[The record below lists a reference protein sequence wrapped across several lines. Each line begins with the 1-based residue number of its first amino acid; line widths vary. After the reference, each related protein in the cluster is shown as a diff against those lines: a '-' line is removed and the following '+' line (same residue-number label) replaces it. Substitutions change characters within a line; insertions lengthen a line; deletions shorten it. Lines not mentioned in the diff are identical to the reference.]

1 MNILLKFPKYSDSFR
16 RFTHVLGFIS
26 KEAAVPPRDLIPV
39 SAILPPTHVKNRIAR
54 IGFQTRKH
62 LLLVLVAGLLTGC
75 LLNMVTGRNQL
86 SLVNES
92 ELQLMAVS
100 QYRTFLAENKV
111 LSSGNREAA
120 LVDRVGARISNAITR
135 YYNEQGKGAVLEG
148 YNWEFNT
155 VDSKEAN
162 AWCMP
167 GGKVVVYTGLL
178 PITQTETGLAIVVG
192 HEIAH
197 AIAKHGSERM
207 SQAMMQQLGGMA
219 LQIAISQK
227 PQETQNL
234 FLQSYAIGSQ
244 LGAVL
249 PWSRQQETEADQY
262 GLIFAA
268 MAGYNPQEAI
278 PFWERMSNAGGAS
291 PPEFLSTHP
300 SDATRIRKLKQFMP
314 EAMKY
319 YNQAK

>member
-1 MNILLKFPKYSDSFR
+1 MKNIIISI
-16 RFTHVLGFIS
+16 FIAS
-26 KEAAVPPRDLIPV
+26 V
-39 SAILPPTHVKNRIAR
+39 
-54 IGFQTRKH
+54 
-62 LLLVLVAGLLTGC
+62 LTGC
-75 LLNMVTGRNQL
+75 ILNKVTGRKQL
-86 SLVNES
+86 SLVPES

-100 QYRTFLAENKV
+100 QYSTFLSENKV
-111 LSSGNREAA
+111 LNPGSSKDAA
-120 LVDRVGARISNAITR
+120 MVDRVGARISNAITK
-135 YYNEQGKGAVLEG
+135 YYNGQGQQSVIDG
-148 YNWEFNT
+148 YKWEFNT
-155 VDSKEAN
+155 IDSKEVN

-167 GGKVVVYTGLL
+167 GGKVVVYKGLL
-178 PITQTETGLAIVVG
+178 SVTQNETALAIVVG

-207 SQAMMQQLGGMA
+207 SQAMMQQLGGVA
-219 LQIAISQK
+219 LQVALSQK

-234 FLQSYAIGSQ
+234 YLQAYGIGSTV
-244 LGAVL
+244 GAVL

-278 PFWERMSNAGGAS
+278 PFWQRMSDAGGAK

-300 SDATRIRKLKQFMP
+300 SDETRMRKLKQFMP

-319 YNQAK
+319 YNQSN

>member
-1 MNILLKFPKYSDSFR
+1 MKTISHRTHLKSR
-16 RFTHVLGFIS
+16 LT
-26 KEAAVPPRDLIPV
+26 
-39 SAILPPTHVKNRIAR
+39 R
-54 IGFQTRKH
+54 IGLQIVKH
-62 LLLVLVAGLLTGC
+62 LSLVLVAALLAGC
-75 LLNMVTGRNQL
+75 MLNMLTGRNQL

-92 ELQLMAVS
+92 EMQLMAVS
-100 QYRTFLAENKV
+100 QYNKFLTENKV
-111 LSSGNREAA
+111 LSSHNRDAA
-120 LVDRVGARISNAITR
+120 MVDRVGARISNAITK
-135 YYNEQGKGAVLEG
+135 YYNDQGKNAILEG

-155 VDSKEAN
+155 VDSKEVN

-178 PITQTETGLAIVVG
+178 PVTQTETALAIVVG

-207 SQAMMQQLGGMA
+207 SQAMMQQMGGMA
-219 LQIAISQK
+219 LQVALAQK
-227 PQETQNL
+227 PQETQDL
-234 FLQSYAIGSQ
+234 YMMSYGIGSQ
-244 LGAVL
+244 LGAML

-268 MAGYNPQEAI
+268 MAGYNPQAAI
-278 PFWERMSNAGGAS
+278 PFWERMASAGGAN

-300 SDATRIRKLKQFMP
+300 SDESRIRKLKQFMP

>member
-1 MNILLKFPKYSDSFR
+1 MKN
-16 RFTHVLGFIS
+16 
-26 KEAAVPPRDLIPV
+26 LIF
-39 SAILPPTHVKNRIAR
+39 LPLIAL
-54 IGFQTRKH
+54 F
-62 LLLVLVAGLLTGC
+62 LTGC
-75 LLNMVTGRNQL
+75 ALNLVTGRNQL
-86 SLVNES
+86 SLVPEA
-92 ELQLMAVS
+92 ELQLMAAS
-100 QYRTFLAENKV
+100 EYEKFLSENQV
-111 LSSGNREAA
+111 LEPRNSKDAA
-120 LVDRVGARISNAITR
+120 MVNRVGTRISNAITN
-135 YYNEQGKGAVLEG
+135 YYTSQQQESVIEG
-148 YNWEFNT
+148 YEWEFSTIDNKA
-155 VDSKEAN
+155 VN
-162 AWCMP
+162 AWAMP
-167 GGKVVVYTGLL
+167 GGKVAVYSGLL
-178 PITQTETGLAIVVG
+178 PVAQNETALAIVVG

-219 LQIAISQK
+219 LDVALSKQ
-227 PQETQNL
+227 PRETRNL
-234 FLQSYAIGSQ
+234 FMQSYAIGSQ
-244 LGAVL
+244 VGAML

-300 SDATRIRKLKQFMP
+300 SDKTRLRKLKKFMP

>member
-1 MNILLKFPKYSDSFR
+1 MKTLQSSTR
-16 RFTHVLGFIS
+16 
-26 KEAAVPPRDLIPV
+26 
-39 SAILPPTHVKNRIAR
+39 VKNRITG
-54 IGFQTRKH
+54 IGLQVRKY
-62 LLLVLVAGLLTGC
+62 LLLVLVSALLAGCIMNL
-75 LLNMVTGRNQL
+75 VTGRNQL
-86 SLVNES
+86 SLVPES
-92 ELQLMAVS
+92 ELQLMAS
-100 QYRTFLAENKV
+100 GQYNAFLAEHKV
-111 LSSGNREAA
+111 LNPGHKDAA
-120 LVDRVGARISNAITR
+120 MVNRVGARISTAITK
-135 YYNEQGKGAVLEG
+135 YYNSQGQQSVLEG

-155 VDSKEAN
+155 VDDPAAN
-162 AWCMP
+162 AWAMP

-178 PITQTETGLAIVVG
+178 PITQTETALAIVVG

-207 SQAMMQQLGGMA
+207 SQAMVQQLGGMA
-219 LQIAISQK
+219 LQVALSQK

-234 FLQSYAIGSQ
+234 FMQAYGIGSTV
-244 LGAVL
+244 GAVL

-278 PFWERMSNAGGAS
+278 PFWERMSSAGGAK

-300 SDATRIRKLKQFMP
+300 SDETRIRKLKQFMP

-319 YNQAK
+319 YNTK

>member
-1 MNILLKFPKYSDSFR
+1 MKTS
-16 RFTHVLGFIS
+16 
-26 KEAAVPPRDLIPV
+26 
-39 SAILPPTHVKNRIAR
+39 VKNRPTG
-54 IGFQTRKH
+54 IGFQVRKH
-62 LLLVLVAGLLTGC
+62 LALILISALLARC
-75 LLNMVTGRNQL
+75 ALNLVTGRNQL
-86 SLVNES
+86 SLVSES
-92 ELQLMAVS
+92 ELQLMATS
-100 QYRTFLAENKV
+100 QYSAFLAEHKV
-111 LSSGNREAA
+111 LSSGNKQAA
-120 LVDRVGARISNAITR
+120 MVDRVGARISNAITK
-135 YYNEQGKGAVLEG
+135 YYNGQGQQSVIEG
-148 YNWEFNT
+148 YKWEFNT
-155 VDSKEAN
+155 IEDKAAN

-178 PITQTETGLAIVVG
+178 PITQTEAALAIVVG

-219 LQIAISQK
+219 LQVALSQK

-234 FLQSYAIGSQ
+234 FMQAYGVGSQ
-244 LGAVL
+244 IGAVL

-278 PFWERMSNAGGAS
+278 PFWERMSNAGGES

-300 SDATRIRKLKQFMP
+300 SDETRIRKLKQFMP

>member
-1 MNILLKFPKYSDSFR
+1 MKTISQRAHLKSR
-16 RFTHVLGFIS
+16 LTRIGLQ
-26 KEAAVPPRDLIPV
+26 
-39 SAILPPTHVKNRIAR
+39 VKNN
-54 IGFQTRKH
+54 
-62 LLLVLVAGLLTGC
+62 LLLVLVAALLSGC
-75 LLNMVTGRNQL
+75 ALNLVTGRNQL

-100 QYRTFLAENKV
+100 QYRTFLTENKV
-111 LSSGNREAA
+111 LSSNNREAA
-120 LVDRVGARISNAITR
+120 TVNRVGARIASAITK
-135 YYNEQGKGAVLEG
+135 YYNDQGKGEVLEG
-148 YNWEFNT
+148 YKWEFNT

-178 PITQTETGLAIVVG
+178 PITQNETGLAIVMG

-197 AIAKHGSERM
+197 AVASHGNERM
-207 SQAMMQQLGGMA
+207 SRAMVQQLGGMA
-219 LQIAISQK
+219 LQVAVAQK
-227 PQETQNL
+227 PQETQEL
-234 FLQSYAIGSQ
+234 FLMSYGIGSQ
-244 LGAVL
+244 LGAML
-249 PWSRQQETEADQY
+249 PWSRQQETEADRF

-278 PFWERMSNAGGAS
+278 PFWQRMSSAGGAS

-300 SDATRIRKLKQFMP
+300 SDESRIRKLRQFMP

-319 YNQAK
+319 YTPSR

>member
-1 MNILLKFPKYSDSFR
+1 MWALCPHFFSKSQKIIDNI
-16 RFTHVLGFIS
+16 VNM
-26 KEAAVPPRDLIPV
+26 
-39 SAILPPTHVKNRIAR
+39 KNVI
-54 IGFQTRKH
+54 F
-62 LLLVLVAGLLTGC
+62 LLLGALFMTGC
-75 LLNMVTGRNQL
+75 VLNLVTGRNQL
-86 SLVNES
+86 SLVPES
-92 ELQLMAVS
+92 ELQLMAS
-100 QYRTFLAENKV
+100 GQYSAFLAEHKV
-111 LSSGNREAA
+111 LNPGHKDAA
-120 LVDRVGARISNAITR
+120 MVNRVGARISNAITT
-135 YYNEQGKGAVLEG
+135 YYNSQGQQSVIEG
-148 YNWEFNT
+148 YKWEFNT
-155 VDSKEAN
+155 VDDPAVN

-178 PITQTETGLAIVVG
+178 PVAHNETALAIVVG

-219 LQIAISQK
+219 LQVALSQK
-227 PQETQNL
+227 PQETQML
-234 FLQSYAIGSQ
+234 FMQAYGIGSTV
-244 LGAVL
+244 GAVL

-278 PFWERMSNAGGAS
+278 PFWERMSAAGGAK

-300 SDATRIRKLKQFMP
+300 SDETRIRKLKQFMP

-319 YNQAK
+319 YNQANM